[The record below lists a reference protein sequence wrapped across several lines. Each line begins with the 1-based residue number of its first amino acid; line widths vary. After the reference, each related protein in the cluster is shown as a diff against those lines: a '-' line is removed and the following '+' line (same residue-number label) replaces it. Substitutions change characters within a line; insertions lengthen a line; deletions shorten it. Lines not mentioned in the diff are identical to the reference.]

1 MLLHGVTVRMFR
13 DVTILWL
20 LGLAWIQPFTVSM
33 HTEDITVKVDHV
45 LQEIDDMFVGI
56 TMESGQLKSNLTTP
70 NIRSPKLVTL
80 GKALAPGYVRVGG
93 TSGDRMVFDPN
104 NNIATSQQFRLQANT
119 WDALNAFIHKAGL
132 KLVINLNLMLRNG
145 TKWNPSNAKQLLK
158 YSSDKGYPLAG
169 IELGNEPNVYY
180 RHWNT
185 TVSEAQ
191 LGSDFMELKQ
201 VLQGTVYKSSLI
213 IGPDT
218 AGYVDR
224 FIKNFLYHGGS
235 RAINVL
241 TFHQYYFNGHTA
253 KLEDFSKS
261 SIMDTL
267 VHEIHTVMNTVR
279 SHHGLVA
286 WLGET
291 SSGYG
296 GGTPGIADR
305 YVAGNLWLDK
315 LGVSAK
321 YGLKGVMRQ
330 QFFGG
335 YYALLDDNADPNP
348 DYWLTL
354 LYKRL
359 VGNKVFDVPSTS
371 SDLRLY
377 AHCTKLNNVY
387 HYKPGSITVYGLN
400 MHRDH
405 VTLAIS
411 EAHGKNVD
419 IFWLTPEGGDLKS
432 KKVEVN
438 GKTLELVNNQIP
450 HIMPKALG
458 TGTIVV
464 PPHSF
469 GFIVIPDA
477 NIAACKSQSH
487 GPIIG

>member
-20 LGLAWIQPFTVSM
+20 LGLAWIQPFSVSM
-33 HTEDITVKVDHV
+33 HTEHITVKVDHV
-45 LQEIDDMFVGI
+45 LQEIDDMFVGVTI
-56 TMESGQLKSNLTTP
+56 DSSQLRSNLTTP

-104 NNIATSQQFRLQANT
+104 YHIDPSQQFHLQANT
-119 WDALNAFIHKAGL
+119 WDALNAFVHNTGL
-132 KLVINLNLMLRNG
+132 KLVISLNLLLRDG
-145 TKWNPSNAKQLLK
+145 TKWNPSDAKQLLK
-158 YSSDKGYPLAG
+158 YSSDKGYPFAG
-169 IELGNEPNVYY
+169 IELGNEPNLYY
-180 RHWNT
+180 RHRNT
-185 TVSEAQ
+185 TVSDAQ
-191 LGSDFMELKQ
+191 LGRDFMELKQ

-218 AGYVDR
+218 AGYKDT
-224 FIKNFLYHGGS
+224 FIKNFLSHGGAS
-235 RAINVL
+235 VINVL
-241 TFHQYYFNGHTA
+241 TFHQYYFNGRTA
-253 KLEDFSKS
+253 KLEDFSKY
-261 SIMDTL
+261 SIMNRLTSTL
-267 VHEIHTVMNTVR
+267 HSVMNTVR
-279 SHHGLVA
+279 GHHGLVA

-330 QFFGG
+330 EIFGG
-335 YYALLDDNADPNP
+335 NYALIDDNGDPNP

-419 IFWLTPEGGDLKS
+419 IFWMTPEGGDLKS

-464 PPHSF
+464 APRSF